1 MLKNMI
7 GSLINYLFNK
17 KRRSS
22 DIESAKGEVISLGK
36 RAGLGFDESV
46 MLNNVLGFSS
56 TEVSEAMV
64 PRADIVAVS
73 KNSDFKEC
81 LSSFSKAAHSRLPV
95 YNGSLDDIV
104 GMVHVKDILSFWFD
118 VDKFSLDKIIRK
130 VIIAAPSTP
139 ISELFQEMRRTKV
152 HLSIVVD
159 EHGGTDGLITIE
171 DMVEEITGEIED
183 EHDVA
188 SDLIKDKYDDGS
200 LIVDAR
206 VMIEEL
212 EKYYNCKLLD
222 KSLDIEIDTLGGLI
236 FHEVGRVPREG
247 ELIKHFSGLKFN
259 IVEADMRR
267 IKKVKIMGS
276 PRLYGSQ

>member
-7 GSLINYLFNK
+7 GSLINFLFNK
-17 KRRSS
+17 KKRSS

-36 RAGLGFDESV
+36 RAGLGFAERV

-64 PRADIVAVS
+64 PRANIVAVS
-73 KNSDFKEC
+73 QNSDFKDC

-95 YNGSLDDIV
+95 YNGNLDNIV

-130 VIIAAPSTP
+130 VIISAPSTP

-183 EHDVA
+183 EHDVE
-188 SDLIKDKYDDGS
+188 SDPLKDKYEDGS

-206 VMIEEL
+206 VLIEEL

-236 FHEVGRVPREG
+236 FHEIGRVPREG
-247 ELIKHFSGLKFN
+247 ELIKHFSGLMFN

-267 IKKVKIMGS
+267 IKKVNIIGS
-276 PRLYGSQ
+276 PRPYGSQ